1 MSLCGPCYSSLR
13 RGHEDAKALP
23 PKLAICNNW
32 CPVPL
37 PDEITRL
44 NPTWAELSCSALGTL
59 AVKYDIIGQGR
70 NKLTS
75 QCLVFF
81 NEFIPAECIPRSL
94 NTEDYFVVFAKL
106 SDAEVV
112 VQTKK
117 TLLVRRKVSDLLTGL
132 YRKEIMLY
140 SNAPHNDSF
149 FNEGESEKLLLH
161 LFVNDGMESA
171 IIRNLESLSDR
182 PGRAEHASTS
192 SMFSAKPSTFGPVD
206 ADNPPAPT
214 FRITRSSLPMLAS
227 DKNCELSA
235 FPDLYSNGLSTIHAE
250 RTVKV
255 SAAKGQEH
263 LLRIGLRTFAQ
274 HPIWSLYAFDK
285 SNNKASQG
293 LLSARM
299 KQDPRLVEDGLNVNT
314 DELREALKYQHDS
327 RLAVL
332 RGAPLP
338 SPPENIGASR
348 LLRNIKYVQEVNR
361 GSEEERENMR
371 RSMFA
376 AMYQRG
382 GVDFQL
388 TLVPSDVCNGIVAYL
403 ANGVNEVDPFLT
415 ESGYPGVQGKWPK
428 PDSELKILL
437 NDADVAKLTRKIR
450 ILAEK
455 DSAASAQYF
464 EEVTEFLFKEILG
477 FDSRKHTARLGL
489 FGVIDWYGGGVE
501 CQGNSLLHFHV
512 CIKVRHWPDFIAAF
526 EENVSN
532 EVKSPLEKDDSKEAK
547 DEDEV
552 FDVGTSIQAEDTK
565 LSEKTKIYVTDFLNH
580 ASYPVLE
587 LLDSKAED
595 ELAQDANASTLFCP
609 GCAKCTLNVI
619 PLTLFHQSD
628 AVENPPFIA
637 ECRECN
643 TKFTSEAFLKTATQ
657 TVIELLKS
665 VEATNGFNVEI
676 EVAYHL
682 ATPFLHLPIPD
693 ESAVDSADLAN
704 ILSDLR
710 TVIKKL
716 PLSRAR
722 KKKYTAP
729 LIKFLKDTVRLSFAL
744 GRFQEHKYVS
754 FSLCFFFF

>member
-1 MSLCGPCYSSLR
+1 LR
-13 RGHEDAKALP
+13 RGHEDVEALP

-44 NPTWAELSCSALGTL
+44 KPTWAELSCSALGTL
-59 AVKYDIIGQGR
+59 AVKYDIIGKGR
-70 NKLTS
+70 IKLTS

-81 NEFIPAECIPRSL
+81 NELIAAECVPRNL

-106 SDAEVV
+106 SDAKVD
-112 VQTKK
+112 VQIKN
-117 TLLVRRKVSDLLTGL
+117 TLLVRREVSDLLTGL
-132 YRKEIMLY
+132 YRKEIKLY
-140 SNAPHNDSF
+140 RNARHNDSF
-149 FNEGESEKLLLH
+149 FDKGESEKLLLH
-161 LFVNDGMESA
+161 LYVNDGMESS

-192 SMFSAKPSTFGPVD
+192 SMFSAKPSKFGPVD

-214 FRITRSSLPMLAS
+214 FRITRSSLPMSAS

-255 SAAKGQEH
+255 SAAMGQEH

-274 HPIWSLYAFDK
+274 HPLWSLYAFDK

-299 KQDPRLVEDGLNVNT
+299 KQNPTIVQDGLNVNT
-314 DELREALKYQHDS
+314 DELREAAKYQHDS
-327 RLAVL
+327 RLAML

-338 SPPENIGASR
+338 SPPESIRASR

-376 AMYQRG
+376 AMYQKG

-388 TLVPSDVCNGIVAYL
+388 TLVPSDLCNGIVAYL
-403 ANGVNEVDPFLT
+403 ARGVNDADPFLT
-415 ESGYPGVQGKWPK
+415 DSGYPGNDGQWPQ
-428 PDSELKILL
+428 PDSELNILL
-437 NDADVAKLTRKIR
+437 SDADVAKLTQEVRS
-450 ILAEK
+450 LAEM

-464 EEVTEFLFKEILG
+464 EEITEFVFEELLG
-477 FDSRKHTARLGL
+477 FDSKKHTAEPGF

-512 CIKVRHWPDFIAAF
+512 CVKVRRWPEFIAAF
-526 EENVSN
+526 EEKVSN
-532 EVKSPLEKDDSKEAK
+532 EVKSPLKMGDSKEPEA
-547 DEDEV
+547 EDEV
-552 FDVGTSIQAEDTK
+552 LDVGSSIQAEDTR
-565 LSEKTKIYVTDFLNH
+565 LSEKSKIYVTDFLNH

-595 ELAQDANASTLFCP
+595 ELAQDASTSTLFCP

-628 AVENPPFIA
+628 AVENPPFLA
-637 ECRECN
+637 ECPECN
-643 TKFTSEAFLKTATQ
+643 TKFTSVSLLKTAPQ
-657 TVIELLKS
+657 TVINLLKS
-665 VEATNGFNVEI
+665 IDSTAKFDVEK
-676 EVAYHL
+676 EVTYHL
-682 ATPFLHLPIPD
+682 ATPFLPLPIPD

-710 TVIKKL
+710 TVIKEL

-722 KKKYTAP
+722 KKKYSAP
-729 LIKFLKDTVRLSFAL
+729 LIKFLKDTVRLSCAL

-754 FSLCFFFF
+754 SSPRF